1 MAGPLKNQRHELF
14 CQGVAAGKPASQA
27 YRDAGYTATGN
38 ASEVEASKL
47 VRNPKVAARIR
58 ELKAATLQRHAV
70 TIDSLMADTQDI
82 KDRALKGKRPQLM
95 TALNATIAMAKLAG
109 LWVEK
114 RENTN
119 RHVDPTRLSD
129 AELAA
134 IVSSGDAEEEEAQG
148 QLH

>member
-1 MAGPLKNQRHELF
+1 MTWGLLR
-14 CQGVAAGKPASQA
+14 
-27 YRDAGYTATGN
+27 
-38 ASEVEASKL
+38 
-47 VRNPKVAARIR
+47 
-58 ELKAATLQRHAV
+58 
-70 TIDSLMADTQDI
+70 
-82 KDRALKGKRPQLM
+82 KRG